1 MDKGEGRKRK
11 ERGGGD
17 QMSTL
22 SFPWGHFLMEDGLK
36 PDRKSNRRLEPEG
49 NREIIYSVPFSLTF

>member
-49 NREIIYSVPFSLTF
+49 N